1 MQKPNDSLD
10 DFIVRPEDINTQPP
24 RPVELRLTGEVE
36 VLKPLAV
43 WVPPAKA
50 EAAGLSWFH
59 RSLVA
64 GGAFAIVAVVL
75 GSAIFIAMYEGQAE
89 VARVEITSGEQV
101 PEAPRAEEFVS
112 PDGNLLTEE
121 LSADVFDNMEPEAP
135 ELVRKSSN
143 SVRPSYSKFA
153 IRNSKFKNRKPRITQ
168 PTLEPFV
175 PTTLIIYIDKGEVKS
190 RIEPQLTAGY
200 KKTPTLSN

>member
-10 DFIVRPEDINTQPP
+10 DFIVRPEVINNEPP
-24 RPVELRLTGEVE
+24 RTVELRFTGEVE

-43 WVPPAKA
+43 WVPPPVK
-50 EAAGLSWFH
+50 AAGLSWFH

-64 GGAFAIVAVVL
+64 GGAFAAVAVVL
-75 GSAIFIAMYEGQAE
+75 GSAIFIAMYEGNTE
-89 VARVEITSGEQV
+89 VARVDQV
-101 PEAPRAEEFVS
+101 NETAQVEEFVS

-121 LSADVFDNMEPEAP
+121 FTPDVFTMPE
-135 ELVRKSSN
+135 RKTKVEGVTKRSLRSKRSFYSAFKIRHSS
-143 SVRPSYSKFA
+143 
-153 IRNSKFKNRKPRITQ
+153 FKRTRRTQ

>member
-1 MQKPNDSLD
+1 MRKPDESLD
-10 DFIVRPEDINTQPP
+10 DYVVRELEIQVPP
-24 RPVELRLTGEVE
+24 RRVSLRFTGEVE

-43 WVPPAKA
+43 WAPPPVK
-50 EAAGLSWFH
+50 AAGLSWFH

-64 GGAFAIVAVVL
+64 GGAFALIAVVL
-75 GSAIFIAMYEGQAE
+75 GSAVFIGMYESQPEMAQVDRVDE
-89 VARVEITSGEQV
+89 VAQV
-101 PEAPRAEEFVS
+101 DQVEEFVS

-121 LSADVFDNMEPEAP
+121 LPADVFTTTEPEDRAIATP
-135 ELVRKSSN
+135 R
-143 SVRPSYSKFA
+143 RFRRA
-153 IRNSKFKNRKPRITQ
+153 IRPAYSTFAVRNSSFKQRRVRRPIA
-168 PTLEPFV
+168 PLVSAFV